1 MKALLALIAALF
13 RRAQPAERQV
23 MQPIDA
29 QPAARQGGDRFDA
42 CLIEVLKHEGGYV
55 YHARD
60 PGGATNKGITLATLR
75 DWRRAA
81 VTKADVM
88 ALTTAEAGQIYRAR
102 YWDAVKGDQLP
113 PGVDLAVFDMAVNSG
128 PGRAIRILQAALN
141 VPIDG
146 IIGPATL
153 RAIQAEKPVTLIL
166 DICDRRIAFLKTL
179 NTWPVFGKGWS
190 NRVDGV
196 CAAALKAAEVVQPA

>member
-1 MKALLALIAALF
+1 MKAIFAALLAALF

-55 YHARD
+55 DHARD

-75 DWRRAA
+75 DWRGAA

-88 ALTTAEAGQIYRAR
+88 ALTTAEAGKIYRAR
-102 YWDAVKGDQLP
+102 YWNAVKGDQLP
-113 PGVDLAVFDMAVNSG
+113 PGVDLAVFDYAVNSG
-128 PGRAIRILQAALN
+128 PGRAARDLQAILGVA
-141 VPIDG
+141 VDG
-146 IIGPATL
+146 AIGPKSLAAVGRTGG
-153 RAIQAEKPVTLIL
+153 VTLIIEL
-166 DICDRRIAFLKTL
+166 CDRRRKFLRSLASYST
-179 NTWPVFGKGWS
+179 FGKGWER
-190 NRVDGV
+190 RVDEIE
-196 CAAALKAAEVVQPA
+196 AAALKVA